1 MRLRSYTQ
9 PQYVQYVARKG
20 RSTQGNGVMN
30 RSIRQLASVVA
41 LAALLSA
48 CSSTPEPVSS
58 VPVAEQ
64 PPSDQAMKTL
74 SAEVFTYGYPLVLMD
89 VTREVMTARVP
100 VNAFQH
106 SRSFP
111 DSSFT
116 TVVSPNADTLYS
128 SAWLDLSKEPLVL
141 SVPDTAGRYYVM
153 QLLDAWTNVFAS
165 PGKRTTGTK
174 RGAFA
179 VVGPDWEGTLPKGVT
194 EIRAPTNMVWLI
206 GRIQTNGKSDYANVH
221 RLQDQFRLVPLS
233 AWRKG
238 SRSAPVAVP
247 RVTLVDT
254 ETPPAEQ
261 VAAMDA
267 QAFFSRLAVL
277 LQANPPAE
285 DDAAMVE
292 KMQRMGIKV
301 GEPFKTTVLEPSTAR
316 AVQEG
321 ATAALAMIAAN
332 ARKSAAGSTGWRLQR
347 DTGAYGTQYG
357 RRAAVAL
364 FGLGA
369 NLAEDAVYP
378 TARADAT
385 GRPFDGG
392 SRYVLHFDKG
402 QLPPVKAFWS
412 LTMYNEKQ
420 AFVSNDLQRYTIGS
434 RDRLRYNR
442 DGSLDIYIQYER
454 PAPGQVTN
462 WLPAPPDAFNLM
474 LRAYWPDQ
482 VLLDGKW
489 MPPAVQRVN

>member
-1 MRLRSYTQ
+1 
-9 PQYVQYVARKG
+9 
-20 RSTQGNGVMN
+20 
-30 RSIRQLASVVA
+30 
-41 LAALLSA
+41 
-48 CSSTPEPVSS
+48 
-58 VPVAEQ
+58 
-64 PPSDQAMKTL
+64 MKTL
-74 SAEVFTYGYPLVLMD
+74 SAEVFTYAYPLVLMD
-89 VTREVMTARVP
+89 VTREVATAKVP
-100 VNAFQH
+100 VNTFGHKRA
-106 SRSFP
+106 FP
-111 DSSFT
+111 DAAFT
-116 TVVSPNADTLYS
+116 DVVSPNADTLYS
-128 SAWLDLSKEPLVL
+128 SAWLDLSKEPMVL
-141 SVPDTAGRYYVM
+141 SVPDTSGRYYLM
-153 QLLDAWTNVFAS
+153 PMLDAWTNVFAS

-174 RGAFA
+174 RGVFA
-179 VVGPDWEGTLPKGVT
+179 IVGPNWQGQLPKGVK
-194 EIRAPTNMVWLI
+194 EIRSPTDMAWLI
-206 GRIQTNGKSDYANVH
+206 GRIQTNGKQDYANVH

-238 SRSAPVAVP
+238 SRTAVQPVP
-247 RVTLVDT
+247 RAAMIDT

-267 QAFFSRLAVL
+267 QAFFTRLAAL
-277 LQANPPAE
+277 LPANPPAA

-301 GEPFKTTVLEPSTAR
+301 GQPFKTTVLEPSTAR

-321 ATAALAMIAAN
+321 ASAALTMIKAN
-332 ARKSAAGSTGWRLQR
+332 GRKSAAGNMGWRVQR
-347 DTGAYGTQYG
+347 DIGVYGTDYG
-357 RRAAVAL
+357 RRAVVAM

-369 NLAEDAVYP
+369 NLPEDAIYP
-378 TARADAT
+378 TARADAM

-392 SRYVLHFDKG
+392 SRYVLHFDKS

-420 AFVSNDLQRYTIGS
+420 AFVGNSMQRYAIGS

-454 PAPGQVTN
+454 PDERKVSN

-482 VLLDGKW
+482 VVLDGKW

>member
-1 MRLRSYTQ
+1 
-9 PQYVQYVARKG
+9 
-20 RSTQGNGVMN
+20 
-30 RSIRQLASVVA
+30 
-41 LAALLSA
+41 
-48 CSSTPEPVSS
+48 
-58 VPVAEQ
+58 
-64 PPSDQAMKTL
+64 MKTL
-74 SAEVFTYGYPLVLMD
+74 SAEVFTYAYPLVLMD
-89 VTREVMTARVP
+89 VTREVATAKVP
-100 VNAFQH
+100 VNTFGHKRA
-106 SRSFP
+106 FP
-111 DSSFT
+111 DAAFT
-116 TVVSPNADTLYS
+116 DVVSPNADTLYS
-128 SAWLDLSKEPLVL
+128 SAWLDLSKEPMVL
-141 SVPDTAGRYYVM
+141 SVPDTSGRYYLM
-153 QLLDAWTNVFAS
+153 PMLDAWTNVFAS

-174 RGAFA
+174 RGVFA
-179 VVGPDWEGTLPKGVT
+179 IVGPNWQGQLPKGVK
-194 EIRAPTNMVWLI
+194 EIRSPTDMAWLI
-206 GRIQTNGKSDYANVH
+206 GRIQTNGKQDYANVH

-238 SRSAPVAVP
+238 SRTAVQPVP
-247 RVTLVDT
+247 RAAMIDT

-267 QAFFSRLAVL
+267 QAFFTRLAAL
-277 LQANPPAE
+277 LPANPPAA

-301 GEPFKTTVLEPSTAR
+301 GQPFKTTVLEPSTAR
-316 AVQEG
+316 AVQED
-321 ATAALAMIAAN
+321 ASAALTMIKAN
-332 ARKSAAGSTGWRLQR
+332 GRKSAAGNMGWRVQR
-347 DTGAYGTQYG
+347 DIGVYGTDYG
-357 RRAAVAL
+357 RRAVVAM

-369 NLAEDAVYP
+369 NLPEDAIYP
-378 TARADAT
+378 TARADAM

-392 SRYVLHFDKG
+392 SRYVLHFDKS

-420 AFVSNDLQRYTIGS
+420 AFVSNSMQRYAIGS

-454 PAPGQVTN
+454 PDERKVSN

-482 VLLDGKW
+482 VVLDGKW

>member
-1 MRLRSYTQ
+1 
-9 PQYVQYVARKG
+9 
-20 RSTQGNGVMN
+20 MN
-30 RSIRQLASVVA
+30 SSIRRLAGAVA
-41 LAALLSA
+41 LAVFLSA
-48 CSSTPEPVSS
+48 CSSTSERSATDSAV
-58 VPVAEQ
+58 EQ

-74 SAEVFTYGYPLVLMD
+74 SAEVFTYAYPLVLMD
-89 VTREVMTARVP
+89 VTREVATAKVP
-100 VNAFQH
+100 VNTFGHKRA
-106 SRSFP
+106 FP
-111 DSSFT
+111 DAAFT
-116 TVVSPNADTLYS
+116 DVVSPNADTLYS
-128 SAWLDLSKEPLVL
+128 SAWLDLSKEPMVL
-141 SVPDTAGRYYVM
+141 SVPDTSGRYYLM
-153 QLLDAWTNVFAS
+153 PMLDAWTNVFAS

-174 RGAFA
+174 RGVFA
-179 VVGPDWEGTLPKGVT
+179 IVGPNWQGQLPKGVK
-194 EIRAPTNMVWLI
+194 EIRSPTDMAWLI
-206 GRIQTNGKSDYANVH
+206 GRIQTNGKQDYANVH

-238 SRSAPVAVP
+238 SRTAVQPVP
-247 RVTLVDT
+247 RAAMIDT

-267 QAFFSRLAVL
+267 QAFFTRLAAL
-277 LQANPPAE
+277 LPANPPAA

-301 GEPFKTTVLEPSTAR
+301 GQPFKTTVLEPSTAR

-321 ATAALAMIAAN
+321 ASAALTMIKAN
-332 ARKSAAGSTGWRLQR
+332 GRKSAAGNMGWRVQR
-347 DTGAYGTQYG
+347 DIGVYGTDYG
-357 RRAAVAL
+357 RRAVVAM

-369 NLAEDAVYP
+369 NLPEDAIYP
-378 TARADAT
+378 TARADAM

-392 SRYVLHFDKG
+392 SRYVLHFDKS

-420 AFVSNDLQRYTIGS
+420 ALVSNSMQRYAIGS

-454 PAPGQVTN
+454 PDERKVSN

-482 VLLDGKW
+482 VVLDGKW

>member
-1 MRLRSYTQ
+1 
-9 PQYVQYVARKG
+9 
-20 RSTQGNGVMN
+20 
-30 RSIRQLASVVA
+30 
-41 LAALLSA
+41 
-48 CSSTPEPVSS
+48 
-58 VPVAEQ
+58 
-64 PPSDQAMKTL
+64 MKTL
-74 SAEVFTYGYPLVLMD
+74 SAEVFTYAYPLVLMD
-89 VTREVMTARVP
+89 VTREVATAKVP
-100 VNAFQH
+100 VNTFGHKRA
-106 SRSFP
+106 FP
-111 DSSFT
+111 DAAFT
-116 TVVSPNADTLYS
+116 DVVSPNADTLYS
-128 SAWLDLSKEPLVL
+128 SAWLDLSKEPMVL
-141 SVPDTAGRYYVM
+141 SVPDTSGRYYLM
-153 QLLDAWTNVFAS
+153 PMLDAWTNVFAS

-174 RGAFA
+174 RGVFA
-179 VVGPDWEGTLPKGVT
+179 IVGPNWQGQLPKGVK
-194 EIRAPTNMVWLI
+194 EIRSPTDMAWLI
-206 GRIQTNGKSDYANVH
+206 GRIQTNGKQDYANVH

-238 SRSAPVAVP
+238 SRTAVQPVP
-247 RVTLVDT
+247 RAAMIDT

-267 QAFFSRLAVL
+267 QAFFTRLAAL
-277 LQANPPAE
+277 LPANPPAA

-301 GEPFKTTVLEPSTAR
+301 GQPFKTTVLEPSTAR

-321 ATAALAMIAAN
+321 ASAALTMIKAN
-332 ARKSAAGSTGWRLQR
+332 GRKSAAGNMGWRVQR
-347 DTGAYGTQYG
+347 DIGVYGTDYG
-357 RRAAVAL
+357 RRAVVAM

-369 NLAEDAVYP
+369 NLPEDAIYP
-378 TARADAT
+378 TARADAM

-392 SRYVLHFDKG
+392 SRYVLHFDKS

-420 AFVSNDLQRYTIGS
+420 ALVSNSMQRYAIGS

-454 PAPGQVTN
+454 PDERKVSN

-482 VLLDGKW
+482 VVLDGKW

>member
-1 MRLRSYTQ
+1 
-9 PQYVQYVARKG
+9 
-20 RSTQGNGVMN
+20 MN
-30 RSIRQLASVVA
+30 SSIRRLAGAVA
-41 LAALLSA
+41 LAVFLSA
-48 CSSTPEPVSS
+48 CSSTSERS
-58 VPVAEQ
+58 VADSAVEQ

-74 SAEVFTYGYPLVLMD
+74 SAEVFTYAYPLVLMD
-89 VTREVMTARVP
+89 VTREVATAKVP
-100 VNAFQH
+100 VNTFGHKRA
-106 SRSFP
+106 FP
-111 DSSFT
+111 DAAFT
-116 TVVSPNADTLYS
+116 DVVSPNADTLYS
-128 SAWLDLSKEPLVL
+128 SAWLDLSKEPMVL
-141 SVPDTAGRYYVM
+141 SVPDTSGRYYLM
-153 QLLDAWTNVFAS
+153 PMLDAWTNVFAS

-174 RGAFA
+174 RGVFA
-179 VVGPDWEGTLPKGVT
+179 IVGPNWQGQLPKGVK
-194 EIRAPTNMVWLI
+194 EIRSPTDMAWLI
-206 GRIQTNGKSDYANVH
+206 GRIQTNGKQDYANVH

-238 SRSAPVAVP
+238 SRTAVQPVP
-247 RVTLVDT
+247 RAAMIDT

-267 QAFFSRLAVL
+267 QAFFTRLAAL
-277 LQANPPAE
+277 LPANPPAA
-285 DDAAMVE
+285 DDTAMVE
-292 KMQRMGIKV
+292 KMQRMGIKA
-301 GEPFKTTVLEPSTAR
+301 GQPFKTTVLEPSTAR

-321 ATAALAMIAAN
+321 ASAALTMIKAN
-332 ARKSAAGSTGWRLQR
+332 GRKSAAGNMGWRVQR
-347 DTGAYGTQYG
+347 DIGVYGTDYG
-357 RRAAVAL
+357 RRAVVAM

-369 NLAEDAVYP
+369 NLPEDAIYP
-378 TARADAT
+378 TARADAM

-392 SRYVLHFDKG
+392 SRYVLHFDKS

-420 AFVSNDLQRYTIGS
+420 AFVSNSMQRYAIGS

-454 PAPGQVTN
+454 PDERKVSN

-482 VLLDGKW
+482 VVLDGKW

>member
-1 MRLRSYTQ
+1 
-9 PQYVQYVARKG
+9 
-20 RSTQGNGVMN
+20 MN

-41 LAALLSA
+41 LAAFLSA
-48 CSSTPEPVSS
+48 CASAPPSAPDIPA
-58 VPVAEQ
+58 AEQ
-64 PPSDQAMKTL
+64 PPSDQAMKAL

-89 VTREVMTARVP
+89 VTREVMTAKTP
-100 VNAFQH
+100 VNTFNH
-106 SRSFP
+106 SRAFP
-111 DSSFT
+111 DATYT

-128 SAWLDLSKEPLVL
+128 TAWVDVSREPVVL
-141 SVPDTAGRYYVM
+141 SVPDTSGRYYVM
-153 QLLDAWTNVFAS
+153 QMLDAWTNVFAS
-165 PGKRTTGTK
+165 PGKRTTGTR

-179 VVGPDWEGTLPKGVT
+179 IVGPDWEGTLPKGVT
-194 EIRAPTNMVWLI
+194 EIRAPTSMVWLI
-206 GRIQTNGKSDYANVH
+206 GRIQTNSKADYANVH

-238 SRSAPVAVP
+238 IRTTPPATP
-247 RVTLVDT
+247 RAGMIDT

-267 QAFFSRLAVL
+267 QAFFSRMAAL
-277 LQANPPAE
+277 LPENPPGP
-285 DDAAMVE
+285 DDVSMLE
-292 KMQRMGIKV
+292 KMQRMGVKA

-321 ATAALAMIAAN
+321 ATAALATIVAN
-332 ARKSAAGSTGWRLQR
+332 GRKSAAGSTGWRLQR
-347 DTGAYGTQYG
+347 DTGAYGADFD
-357 RRAAVAL
+357 RRAVVAMY
-364 FGLGA
+364 GLGA

-378 TARADAT
+378 VARADAS

-402 QLPPVKAFWS
+402 QLPPAKAFWS
-412 LTMYNEKQ
+412 LSAYNNKQ
-420 AFVSNDLQRYTIGS
+420 AFASNPLQRYTIGS

-454 PAPGQVTN
+454 PASDQVTN
-462 WLPAPPDAFNLM
+462 WLPAPPDAFSLM
-474 LRAYWPDQ
+474 LRAYWPEQ
-482 VLLDGKW
+482 VVLDGKW

>member
-1 MRLRSYTQ
+1 
-9 PQYVQYVARKG
+9 
-20 RSTQGNGVMN
+20 MN
-30 RSIRQLASVVA
+30 SSIRRLAGAVA
-41 LAALLSA
+41 LAVFLSA
-48 CSSTPEPVSS
+48 CSSTSERPAADSAV
-58 VPVAEQ
+58 EQ

-74 SAEVFTYGYPLVLMD
+74 SAEVFTYAYPLVLMD
-89 VTREVMTARVP
+89 VTREVATAKVP
-100 VNAFQH
+100 VNTFGHKRA
-106 SRSFP
+106 FP
-111 DSSFT
+111 DAAFT
-116 TVVSPNADTLYS
+116 DVVSPNADTLYS
-128 SAWLDLSKEPLVL
+128 SAWLDLSKEPMVL
-141 SVPDTAGRYYVM
+141 SVPDTGGRYYLM
-153 QLLDAWTNVFAS
+153 PMLDAWTNVFAS

-174 RGAFA
+174 RGVFA
-179 VVGPDWEGTLPKGVT
+179 IVGPNWQGQLPKGVK
-194 EIRAPTNMVWLI
+194 EIKSPTDMAWLI
-206 GRIQTNGKSDYANVH
+206 GRIQTNGKQDYANVH

-238 SRSAPVAVP
+238 SRTAVQPVP
-247 RVTLVDT
+247 RAAMIDT

-267 QAFFSRLAVL
+267 QAFFTRLAAL
-277 LQANPPAE
+277 LPANPPAA

-292 KMQRMGIKV
+292 KMQRMGIKA
-301 GEPFKTTVLEPSTAR
+301 GQPFKTTVLEPSTAR

-321 ATAALAMIAAN
+321 ASAALTMIKAN
-332 ARKSAAGSTGWRLQR
+332 GRKSAAGNMGWRVQR
-347 DTGAYGTQYG
+347 DIGVYGTDYG
-357 RRAAVAL
+357 RRAVVAM

-369 NLAEDAVYP
+369 NLPEDAIYP
-378 TARADAT
+378 TARADAM

-392 SRYVLHFDKG
+392 SRYVLHFDKS

-412 LTMYNEKQ
+412 LTMYNDKQ
-420 AFVSNDLQRYTIGS
+420 AFVSNSMQRYAIGS

-454 PAPGQVTN
+454 PDERKVSN

-482 VLLDGKW
+482 VVLDGKW

>member
-1 MRLRSYTQ
+1 
-9 PQYVQYVARKG
+9 
-20 RSTQGNGVMN
+20 MN
-30 RSIRQLASVVA
+30 SSIRQLASVVA
-41 LAALLSA
+41 LAAFLSA
-48 CSSTPEPVSS
+48 CSSTPPPVAS
-58 VPVAEQ
+58 VPAVEQ
-64 PPSDQAMKTL
+64 PPSDQAMKSL

-89 VTREVMTARVP
+89 VSREVMTAKVP
-100 VNAFQH
+100 VNTFSHKRA
-106 SRSFP
+106 FP
-111 DSSFT
+111 DATFT
-116 TVVSPNADTLYS
+116 DVVSPNVDTLYS
-128 SAWLDLSKEPLVL
+128 MAWLDLSKEPLVM

-153 QLLDAWTNVFAS
+153 QMMDAWTNVFAA

-179 VVGPDWEGTLPKGVT
+179 IVGPDWEGTLPKGVQ
-194 EIRAPTNMVWLI
+194 EIRSPTNMVWII
-206 GRIQTNGKSDYANVH
+206 GRIQTNGKQDYANVH

-238 SRSAPVAVP
+238 SRTVAPVTP
-247 RVTLVDT
+247 RATLVDT

-267 QAFFSRLAVL
+267 QAFFSRLALL
-277 LQANPPAE
+277 LQSNPPPGANAE
-285 DDAAMVE
+285 MAD
-292 KMQRMGIKV
+292 KMLRMGIKP

-321 ATAALAMIAAN
+321 ATAALAAIAAN
-332 ARKSAAGSTGWRLQR
+332 GRKSAAGATGWRVQR
-347 DTGAYGTQYG
+347 DTGTYGTEYA
-357 RRAAVAL
+357 RRATVAM

-369 NLAEDAVYP
+369 NLPEDAIYP

-392 SRYVLHFDKG
+392 SRYVLHFEKG

-412 LTMYNEKQ
+412 LTMYNDKQ
-420 AFVSNDLQRYTIGS
+420 AFVGNDLQRYAIGS

-454 PAPGQVTN
+454 PAAGHMAN

-474 LRAYWPDQ
+474 MRAYWPDQ

>member
-1 MRLRSYTQ
+1 
-9 PQYVQYVARKG
+9 
-20 RSTQGNGVMN
+20 MN
-30 RSIRQLASVVA
+30 SSIRRLAGAVA
-41 LAALLSA
+41 LAVFLSA
-48 CSSTPEPVSS
+48 CSSTSERSATDSAV
-58 VPVAEQ
+58 EQ

-74 SAEVFTYGYPLVLMD
+74 SAEVFTYAYPLVLMD
-89 VTREVMTARVP
+89 VTREVATAKVP
-100 VNAFQH
+100 VNTFGHKRA
-106 SRSFP
+106 FP
-111 DSSFT
+111 DAAFT
-116 TVVSPNADTLYS
+116 DVVSPNADTLYS
-128 SAWLDLSKEPLVL
+128 SAWLDLSKEPMVL
-141 SVPDTAGRYYVM
+141 SVPDTSGRYYLM
-153 QLLDAWTNVFAS
+153 PMLDAWTNVFAS

-174 RGAFA
+174 RGVFA
-179 VVGPDWEGTLPKGVT
+179 IVGPNWQGQLPKGVK
-194 EIRAPTNMVWLI
+194 EIRSPTDMAWLI
-206 GRIQTNGKSDYANVH
+206 GRIQTNGKQDYANVH

-238 SRSAPVAVP
+238 SRTAVQPVP
-247 RVTLVDT
+247 RAAMIDT

-267 QAFFSRLAVL
+267 QAFFTRLAAL
-277 LQANPPAE
+277 LPANPPAA

-301 GEPFKTTVLEPSTAR
+301 GQPFKTTVLEPSTAR

-321 ATAALAMIAAN
+321 ASAALTMIKAN
-332 ARKSAAGSTGWRLQR
+332 GRKSAAGNMGWRVQR
-347 DTGAYGTQYG
+347 DIGVYGTDYG
-357 RRAAVAL
+357 RRAVVAM

-369 NLAEDAVYP
+369 NLPEDAIYP
-378 TARADAT
+378 TARADAM

-392 SRYVLHFDKG
+392 SRYVLHFDKS

-420 AFVSNDLQRYTIGS
+420 AFVSNSMQRYAIGS

-454 PAPGQVTN
+454 PDERKVSN

-482 VLLDGKW
+482 VVLDGKW

>member
-1 MRLRSYTQ
+1 
-9 PQYVQYVARKG
+9 
-20 RSTQGNGVMN
+20 MN

-41 LAALLSA
+41 LAVLLSA
-48 CSSTPEPVSS
+48 CASAPEPV
-58 VPVAEQ
+58 VKAPAAEQ
-64 PPSDQAMKTL
+64 PPSDQAMKSL
-74 SAEVFTYGYPLVLMD
+74 SAEVFTFAYPLVLMD

-100 VNAFQH
+100 VNTFTH
-106 SRSFP
+106 KRVFP
-111 DSSFT
+111 DASFAD
-116 TVVSPNADTLYS
+116 VVSPNADTLYS
-128 SAWLDLSKEPLVL
+128 TAWLDVSKEPVVM

-153 QLLDAWTNVFAS
+153 QMLDAWTNVFAS

-179 VVGPDWEGTLPKGVT
+179 IVGPDWQGTLPKGVQ
-194 EIRAPTNMVWLI
+194 EIRSPTDMVWLI
-206 GRIQTNGKSDYANVH
+206 GRIQTNGKADYGNVH

-238 SRSAPVAVP
+238 TRSLPPATP
-247 RVTLVDT
+247 RATLVDT
-254 ETPPAEQ
+254 ETPPVEQ

-267 QAFFSRLAVL
+267 QAYFSRVASL
-277 LQANPPAE
+277 LQDNPPSP
-285 DDAAMVE
+285 DDDAMVE
-292 KMQRMGIKV
+292 KMLRMGIRP

-321 ATAALAMIAAN
+321 ATAALATVTAN
-332 ARKSAAGSTGWRLQR
+332 ARKSAAGGSGWRVSR
-347 DTGAYGTQYG
+347 DMGAYGMDYA
-357 RRAAVAL
+357 RRAAVAM

-369 NLAEDAVYP
+369 NLPEDAIYP

-392 SRYVLHFDKG
+392 ARYVMHFEKG

-412 LTMYNEKQ
+412 LTMYNDKQ
-420 AFVSNDLQRYTIGS
+420 AFVGNELQRYAIGS

-454 PAPGQVTN
+454 PAPNQMAN
-462 WLPAPPDAFNLM
+462 WLPAPPDGFNLM
-474 LRAYWPDQ
+474 MRAYWPDQ

-489 MPPAVQRVN
+489 MPPPVQRVN